1 MVRAQSFKFYIHQ
14 WWLNK
19 PYRVSSKSS
28 RRGGGA
34 AVGRKRQR
42 ASNIET
48 WMYDLS
54 HCDQSVNRPRQ
65 IPRGGSRGRCFLTSH
80 RRPQGNV
87 HVAQVSLAALHQQL
101 GRRAAVAEQG
111 ALLAGRHAA
120 LLEERRAVGHREG
133 GEAPRACAALP
144 ADAGRPVANALGHRR
159 RAGITWLIG

>member
-1 MVRAQSFKFYIHQ
+1 M
-14 WWLNK
+14 K
-19 PYRVSSKSS
+19 PGCATYP
-28 RRGGGA
+28 
-34 AVGRKRQR
+34 
-42 ASNIET
+42 T
-48 WMYDLS
+48 
-54 HCDQSVNRPRQ
+54 VNRPKTN
-65 IPRGGSRGRCFLTSH
+65 PKGRCFLTSH

-120 LLEERRAVGHREG
+120 LQEERRAVGHREG

-159 RAGITWLIG
+159 RAGITWLTE